1 MFTIDKHFN
10 LSPKISIIHKDNNNI
25 WLSLKSIKNNL
36 ILSDRESSTVEKILK
51 SKKSKKIKK

>member
-10 LSPKISIIHKDNNNI
+10 LSPKINIIHKDNNNI